1 MERKHIT
8 SDSKFEVEIAYSRAV
23 VVGQMIFVSGTTGYD
38 YNTMEISDNV
48 IDQAGQA
55 IRNIESALVNAGSC
69 LLEVVKVTYILADA
83 NEFEKCWPTLKKY
96 FGNIRPAATMISANL
111 LDKNMNIEIEVT
123 ALKRH

>member
-55 IRNIESALVNAGSC
+55 IRNIESALVNAGPC

-96 FGNIRPAATMISANL
+96 FR
-111 LDKNMNIEIEVT
+111 
-123 ALKRH
+123 